1 MTEHATTEDLF
12 VDFIQQVDTNGLSL
26 QTQDLSA
33 ASSFYQLIVTDKQL
47 TQAQAHF
54 ILRILTKYKN
64 LLHKLKIS
72 TDRLDSPIWSRPFR
86 VIDHDCIASIRV
98 DDFNNPLLVL
108 KNPYHIKDLFEKQ
121 VIDKNREIQ
130 VRSQWHAEEKV
141 RTYFLYD
148 LNPVLLQ
155 ESLKN
160 NNFSISSELIDYFL
174 ETDEIYENF
183 EKYFPHCTVENNSVC
198 LKHATQG
205 AEDYFKNHKT
215 ENLLDDLML
224 AKNLGFRLVGN
235 YENIPFHAIF
245 ATKTNYFWSA
255 DLEKFFEFSESVTG
269 KKIIVVNSYK
279 THEWIKNF
287 IQISE
292 RKGIPH
298 GKIKVAFREKNDE
311 KNVFNQ
317 WIKDNGLGGDL
328 KVADYLIFKDRP
340 AKWLFNEKE
349 NVKII
354 AINEAFMPSSKKS
367 QQWIEDHYC
376 VFFLGN
382 TKPTNNRGKKFGNV

>member
-12 VDFIQQVDTNGLSL
+12 VDFLEQVDAHGLSL

-33 ASSFYQLIVTDKQL
+33 SSNFYQLIITGKQITL
-47 TQAQAHF
+47 AQSHF

-64 LLHKLKIS
+64 LLHKLKIP
-72 TDRLDSPIWSRPFR
+72 LDKLDNPVWSRPFR
-86 VIDHDCIASIRV
+86 VIDHDCFANIEK
-98 DDFNNPLLVL
+98 DEHNNLLLVL

-121 VIDKNREIQ
+121 VIDKNRDTP
-130 VRSQWHAEEKV
+130 VRSQWRSEERV

-148 LNPVLLQ
+148 INPVILQ
-155 ESLKN
+155 DFLRN
-160 NNFSISSELIDYFL
+160 NGFSVSTDLANYFL
-174 ETDEIYENF
+174 TVEEIYENS
-183 EKYFPHCTVENNSVC
+183 EKYFPHCYVENGQVFLNHST
-198 LKHATQG
+198 LE
-205 AEDYFKNHKT
+205 AEKFFDDRKT
-215 ENLLDDLML
+215 NNLIGDLML

-235 YENIPFHAIF
+235 TEKIPYHAIF
-245 ATKTNYFWSA
+245 SSKTNFFWSS
-255 DLEKFFEFSESVTG
+255 DIEKFFEFSESVIG

-279 THEWIKNF
+279 THEWVKNF
-287 IQISE
+287 VEISLK
-292 RKGIPH
+292 KGVRS
-298 GKIKVAFREKNDE
+298 GKIKVAFREKNDD
-311 KNVFNQ
+311 KNIFNQ

-328 KVADYLIFKDRP
+328 RSADYLIFKDKP
-340 AKWLFNEKE
+340 AKWLINEKE

-382 TKPTNNRGKKFGNV
+382 TKPTKHRGKKFGNL